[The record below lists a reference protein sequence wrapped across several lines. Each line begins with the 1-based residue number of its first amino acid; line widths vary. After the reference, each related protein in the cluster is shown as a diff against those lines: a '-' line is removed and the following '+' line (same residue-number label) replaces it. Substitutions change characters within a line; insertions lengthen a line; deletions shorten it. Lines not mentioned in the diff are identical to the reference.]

1 MSVFFEFEEVDS
13 FTSGAIGQPGQRV
26 FYLQARSGDR
36 LVTVRCEKQQVAAIA
51 NYLAR
56 VMVDLPPPEDRT
68 LGGPGELQQP
78 VDAVFVLGPIGLGY
92 DRSSDRIVVQLEEML
107 PNTPDQAGFGP
118 GDPDSDDP
126 DRGQIR
132 VYVKRSQAAAF
143 CDRAEQVVAAG
154 RPNCQW
160 CDLPID
166 PDGHPCP
173 RMN

>member
-1 MSVFFEFEEVDS
+1 MSVFYEFEEVDA

-26 FYLQARSGDR
+26 FYLQARAGDR

-51 NYLAR
+51 DYLKR
-56 VMVDLPPPEDRT
+56 VMVDLPPPEDRAI
-68 LGGPGELQQP
+68 GGPGDLQQP
-78 VDAVFVLGPIGLGY
+78 VDPIFVLGPIGLGY
-92 DRSSDRIVVQLEEML
+92 DRSSDRIVLQLEEML
-107 PNTPDQAGFGP
+107 PGGIDPDDEDP
-118 GDPDSDDP
+118 GDEDV

>member
-1 MSVFFEFEEVDS
+1 MSVFYEFEEVDA

-26 FYLQARSGDR
+26 FYLQARAGDR

-51 NYLAR
+51 DYLKR
-56 VMVDLPPPEDRT
+56 VMVDLPPPEDRAI
-68 LGGPGELQQP
+68 GGPGELQQP
-78 VDAVFVLGPIGLGY
+78 VDPIFVLGPIGLGY
-92 DRSSDRIVVQLEEML
+92 DRSSDRIVLQLEEML
-107 PNTPDQAGFGP
+107 PGGI
-118 GDPDSDDP
+118 DPDDEDLDDEDV

>member
-1 MSVFFEFEEVDS
+1 MSVFYEFEEVDA
-13 FTSGAIGQPGQRV
+13 FTSGAVGQPGQRV
-26 FYLQARSGDR
+26 FYLQARAGDR

-51 NYLAR
+51 DYLKR
-56 VMVDLPPPEDRT
+56 VMVDLPPPEDRA

-78 VDAVFVLGPIGLGY
+78 VDPIFVLGPIGLGY
-92 DRSSDRIVVQLEEML
+92 DRSSDRIVLQLEEML
-107 PNTPDQAGFGP
+107 PGGI
-118 GDPDSDDP
+118 DPDDEDLDDDDV

>member
-1 MSVFFEFEEVDS
+1 MTVFYEFEEVDS

-26 FYLQARSGDR
+26 FYLQARAGDR
-36 LVTVRCEKQQVAAIA
+36 LVTVRCEKQQVAAISD
-51 NYLAR
+51 YLKR
-56 VMVDLPPPEDRT
+56 VMVDLPPPEDRA

-78 VDAVFVLGPIGLGY
+78 VEALFVLGPIGLGY

-107 PNTPDQAGFGP
+107 PGGL
-118 GDPDSDDP
+118 DPEDLEDEDEEQ

-132 VYVKRSQAAAF
+132 VYVKRSQAVAF
-143 CDRAEQVVAAG
+143 CERAEQVVAAG
-154 RPNCQW
+154 RPDCQW
-160 CDLPID
+160 CERPID

>member
-1 MSVFFEFEEVDS
+1 MSVFYEFEEVDA
-13 FTSGAIGQPGQRV
+13 FISGAIGQPGQRV
-26 FYLQARSGDR
+26 FYLQARAGDR

-51 NYLAR
+51 DYLKR
-56 VMVDLPPPEDRT
+56 VMVDLPPPEDRA
-68 LGGPGELQQP
+68 LGGPGELEQP
-78 VDAVFVLGPIGLGY
+78 VDPIFVLGPIGLGY
-92 DRSSDRIVVQLEEML
+92 DRSSDRIVLQLEEML
-107 PNTPDQAGFGP
+107 PGGI
-118 GDPDSDDP
+118 DPDDEDLDDDDV

>member
-1 MSVFFEFEEVDS
+1 MTVFYEFEEVDS

-26 FYLQARSGDR
+26 FYLQARAGDR

-51 NYLAR
+51 DYLKR
-56 VMVDLPPPEDRT
+56 VMVDLPPPEDRS

-78 VDAVFVLGPIGLGY
+78 IDAVFVLGPIGLGY

-107 PNTPDQAGFGP
+107 PGGI
-118 GDPDSDDP
+118 DPEDVDDVDDDV

>member
-1 MSVFFEFEEVDS
+1 MSVFYEFEEVDT

-26 FYLQARSGDR
+26 FYLQAKAGDR

-51 NYLAR
+51 DYLKR
-56 VMVDLPPPEDRT
+56 VMVDLPPPEDRA

-78 VDAVFVLGPIGLGY
+78 VDAIFVLGPIGLGY

-107 PNTPDQAGFGP
+107 PGGV
-118 GDPDSDDP
+118 DPEEIDDVDEET

>member
-1 MSVFFEFEEVDS
+1 MSVFYEFEEVDA

-26 FYLQARSGDR
+26 FYLQARAGDR

-51 NYLAR
+51 DYLKR
-56 VMVDLPPPEDRT
+56 VMVDLPPPEDRA

-78 VDAVFVLGPIGLGY
+78 VDPIFVLGPIGLGY
-92 DRSSDRIVVQLEEML
+92 DRSSDRIVLQLEEML
-107 PNTPDQAGFGP
+107 PGGI
-118 GDPDSDDP
+118 DPDDEDLDADDV

>member
-1 MSVFFEFEEVDS
+1 MTVFFEFEEVDS

-26 FYLQARSGDR
+26 FYLQARAGDR

-51 NYLAR
+51 DYLKR
-56 VMVDLPPPEDRT
+56 VMVDLPPPQDRSI
-68 LGGPGELQQP
+68 GGPGELQQP
-78 VDAVFVLGPIGLGY
+78 LDALFVLGPIGLGY

-107 PNTPDQAGFGP
+107 PGGA
-118 GDPDSDDP
+118 DSEDFDDEDEDP
-126 DRGQIR
+126 DRGQVR
-132 VYVKRSQAAAF
+132 VYVNRSQAVAF
-143 CDRAEQVVAAG
+143 CERAEQVVAAG

-160 CDLPID
+160 CDRPID

>member
-1 MSVFFEFEEVDS
+1 MTVFYEFEEVDA

-26 FYLQARSGDR
+26 FYLQARAGDR

-51 NYLAR
+51 DYLKR
-56 VMVDLPPPEDRT
+56 VMVDLPPPEDRSV
-68 LGGPGELQQP
+68 GGPGELQQP
-78 VDAVFVLGPIGLGY
+78 VEALFVLGPIGLGY

-107 PNTPDQAGFGP
+107 PGGEDLEEF
-118 GDPDSDDP
+118 DDEDEEL

-143 CDRAEQVVAAG
+143 CERAEQVVAAG

-160 CDLPID
+160 CDRPID